1 MHSNPHKFEFL
12 KHEASKSH
20 LLSVL
25 KITNRKM
32 WTRWCIWLVFVWGNG
47 SIPRLFDYIRTT
59 LHSQWSDLSRSLI
72 IIMLVGT
79 WGIWFAL
86 IPQEWFP
93 IYFAK
98 ETCAKCYNFNKS
110 DKTEQATF
118 LLRGLLN
125 STHIKI
131 SNNIPKRIFNTDISM
146 LWIKTQQTFHP

>member
-12 KHEASKSH
+12 KHEACKSH

-47 SIPRLFDYIRTT
+47 SILRLFDYIRTT
-59 LHSQWSDLSRSLI
+59 AFTVIWPSKVAHNHCWGLLGPEVICLLSSPKSGFPFILQKKLVLSAITSTNLI
-72 IIMLVGT
+72 K
-79 WGIWFAL
+79 
-86 IPQEWFP
+86 Q
-93 IYFAK
+93 
-98 ETCAKCYNFNKS
+98 N
-110 DKTEQATF
+110 TF